1 MPGRPAR
8 ILLKLSGEAFKGP
21 EGAFSPDALARI
33 AEAIAPL
40 SSTQIAIVVG
50 GGNVIRGA
58 RSAWLDRVEA
68 DTLGM
73 LATVLNAIALRSYL
87 ESSGRAVRIQS
98 AIDTE
103 LTDPISPRTARQALQ
118 QGTIVLFAG
127 GTGSPLVT
135 TDTAAA
141 VRAVSIGADLLAKGS
156 NVAGVYSADPS
167 KDDEARL
174 IENLTYDEYLTNR
187 YGVMD
192 QVAVEICRE
201 HRLPIE
207 VFALDEPG
215 ALSSLAAGRRVGTR
229 IGGGAS
235 RSSDGA

>member
-1 MPGRPAR
+1 MLGSPSRV
-8 ILLKLSGEAFKGP
+8 LLKLSGEAFKGP
-21 EGAFSPDALARI
+21 DSPFSPDALARI
-33 AEAIAPL
+33 AGEIASL
-40 SSTQIAIVVG
+40 ASTEFSIVVG
-50 GGNVIRGA
+50 GGNIIRGA
-58 RSAWLDRVEA
+58 RSPWLDRVEA

-73 LATVLNAIALRSYL
+73 LATVLNALALRSYL
-87 ESSGRAVRIQS
+87 ESNGRTVLIQS

-103 LTDPISPRTARQALQ
+103 FTEPISPRIAHRALRD
-118 QGTIVLFAG
+118 GTIVLFAG

-141 VRAVSIGADLLAKGS
+141 IRAVSIGADLLAKGS

-167 KDDEARL
+167 EDERARL
-174 IENLTYDEYLTNR
+174 IEDLTFDEYLSSR

-207 VFALDEPG
+207 VFDLDRPD
-215 ALSSLAAGRRVGTR
+215 ALSALASGTRVGTR
-229 IGGGAS
+229 IH
-235 RSSDGA
+235 

>member
-1 MPGRPAR
+1 MPGSPSRV
-8 ILLKLSGEAFKGP
+8 LLKLSGEAFKGSS
-21 EGAFSPDALARI
+21 GAFSPEALTRI
-33 AEAIAPL
+33 SEEIVAL

-58 RSAWLDRVEA
+58 RSPWLGRVEA

-73 LATVLNAIALRSYL
+73 LATILNAIALRSYL
-87 ESSGRAVRIQS
+87 ESHERTVLIQS

-103 LTDPISPRTARQALQ
+103 LTEPISPRTAVRALES
-118 QGTIVLFAG
+118 GTIVLFAG

-141 VRAVSIGADLLAKGS
+141 IRAVSIGANLLAKGS

-167 KDDEARL
+167 KDDGAQL
-174 IENLTYDEYLTNR
+174 IGDLTFDEYLAHR

-207 VFALDEPG
+207 VFDLGVSG
-215 ALSSLAAGRRVGTR
+215 AISKIAAGGHMGTR
-229 IGGGAS
+229 IRPAE
-235 RSSDGA
+235 

>member
-1 MPGRPAR
+1 MLGSPSR

-21 EGAFSPDALARI
+21 ESAFSPEALTRI
-33 AEAIAPL
+33 AGGIASL
-40 SSTQIAIVVG
+40 TSTDIAIVVG

-58 RSAWLDRVEA
+58 RSPWLDRVEA

-73 LATVLNAIALRSYL
+73 LATVLNALALRSYL
-87 ESSGRAVRIQS
+87 ESNGRTVLIQS

-103 LTDPISPRTARQALQ
+103 FTEPISPRTAGHALRD
-118 QGTIVLFAG
+118 GTVVLFAG

-141 VRAVSIGADLLAKGS
+141 IRAVSIGADLLAKGS

-167 KDDEARL
+167 EDERARL
-174 IENLTYDEYLTNR
+174 IENLTFDEYLSSR

-207 VFALDEPG
+207 VFDLDRPD
-215 ALSSLAAGRRVGTR
+215 ALSALASGTQVGTR
-229 IGGGAS
+229 IH
-235 RSSDGA
+235 

>member
-1 MPGRPAR
+1 MPGPPSRV
-8 ILLKLSGEAFKGP
+8 LLKLSGEAFKGP
-21 EGAFSPDALARI
+21 EGAFSPEALSRTSGK
-33 AEAIAPL
+33 IAPL
-40 SSTQIAIVVG
+40 TSTQIAIVVG

-73 LATVLNAIALRSYL
+73 LATVLNALALRSYL
-87 ESSGRAVRIQS
+87 ESNGRTVRIQS

-103 LTDPISPRTARQALQ
+103 LTESISPHAAREALQ
-118 QGTIVLFAG
+118 NGAVVLFAG

-141 VRAVSIGADLLAKGS
+141 IRAVSIDADLLAKAS

-167 KDDEARL
+167 EDEAASL
-174 IENLTYDEYLTNR
+174 IENLTYDEYLASR

-201 HRLPIE
+201 HGVPIE
-207 VFALDEPG
+207 VFDLDRPG
-215 ALSSLAAGRRVGTR
+215 ALSDLAAGTRVGTR
-229 IGGGAS
+229 IS
-235 RSSDGA
+235 RERP

>member
-1 MPGRPAR
+1 MLGSPSRV
-8 ILLKLSGEAFKGP
+8 LLKLSGEAFKGP
-21 EGAFSPDALARI
+21 DGAFSPEALSRI
-33 AEAIAPL
+33 AGSIAPL
-40 SSTQIAIVVG
+40 TSTQIAIVVG

-58 RSAWLDRVEA
+58 RSPWLDRVEA

-73 LATVLNAIALRSYL
+73 LATVLNALALRSYL
-87 ESSGRAVRIQS
+87 ESSGRAVLIQS

-103 LTDPISPRTARQALQ
+103 LTEPISPRVACRAMQDEA
-118 QGTIVLFAG
+118 IVLFAG

-141 VRAVSIGADLLAKGS
+141 IRAVSIGADLLAKGS

-167 KDDEARL
+167 EDERARL
-174 IENLTYDEYLTNR
+174 IEELTFDEYLASR

-192 QVAVEICRE
+192 QVAIEICRE

-207 VFALDEPG
+207 VFDLDRPNALYRLTTGE
-215 ALSSLAAGRRVGTR
+215 RVGTR
-229 IGGGAS
+229 IQ
-235 RSSDGA
+235 

>member
-1 MPGRPAR
+1 MRGSPSR

-21 EGAFSPDALARI
+21 DGAFSPDALARI
-33 AEAIAPL
+33 AGEVAPL
-40 SSTQIAIVVG
+40 PSTEIAIVVG

-58 RSAWLDRVEA
+58 RSPWLGRVEA

-73 LATVLNAIALRSYL
+73 LATVLNALALRSYL
-87 ESSGRAVRIQS
+87 ESDNRTVLIQS

-103 LTDPISPRTARQALQ
+103 LTEPISPRNARKALEER
-118 QGTIVLFAG
+118 TIVVFAG

-141 VRAVSIGADLLAKGS
+141 IRAVSIGADLLAKGS

-167 KDDEARL
+167 GNAGADL
-174 IENLTYDEYLTNR
+174 IADLSFDEYLANR

-201 HRLPIE
+201 HDLPIE
-207 VFALDEPG
+207 VFDLSVPG
-215 ALSSLAAGRRVGTR
+215 ALAKIAAGERVGSR
-229 IGGGAS
+229 IS
-235 RSSDGA
+235 RIA

>member
-1 MPGRPAR
+1 MLGPPSR
-8 ILLKLSGEAFKGP
+8 ILLKLSGEAFRGP
-21 EGAFSPDALARI
+21 EGAFSPEALTRI
-33 AEAIAPL
+33 AGEIASL
-40 SSTQIAIVVG
+40 ASTEVAIVVG

-58 RSAWLDRVEA
+58 RSPWFDRVEA

-73 LATVLNAIALRSYL
+73 LATVLNALALRSYL
-87 ESSGRAVRIQS
+87 ESNGRTVLIQS

-103 LTDPISPRTARQALQ
+103 FTEPISPRTACRALGD
-118 QGTIVLFAG
+118 GTIVLFAG

-141 VRAVSIGADLLAKGS
+141 IRAVSIDADLLAKGS

-167 KDDEARL
+167 EDERARL
-174 IENLTYDEYLTNR
+174 IENLTFDEYLSSR

-201 HRLPIE
+201 HRLSIE
-207 VFALDEPG
+207 VFDLDRPD
-215 ALSSLAAGRRVGTR
+215 ALAALASGMRVGTR
-229 IGGGAS
+229 IG
-235 RSSDGA
+235 

>member
-1 MPGRPAR
+1 MTPGPSR
-8 ILLKLSGEAFKGP
+8 ILLKLSGEALQGP
-21 EGAFSPDALARI
+21 EGAFSPDSLSRI
-33 AEAIAPL
+33 AGEIAPL

-58 RSAWLDRVEA
+58 RTEAFDRVEA

-73 LATVLNAIALRSYL
+73 LATVINALALRTYL
-87 ESSGRAVRIQS
+87 EHAGRDVFVQS
-98 AIDTE
+98 AIGTE
-103 LTDPISPRTARQALQ
+103 LTDPISPRDARKALS
-118 QGTIVLFAG
+118 GGAIVVFAG

-141 VRAVSIGADLLAKGS
+141 LRAVSIGADLLAKAS
-156 NVAGVYSADPS
+156 NVPGVFDRDPAKDSSARRLS
-167 KDDEARL
+167 HVSFDEFLAA
-174 IENLTYDEYLTNR
+174 R

-207 VFALDEPG
+207 VFDFDRPG
-215 ALSSLAAGRRVGTR
+215 ALRALTEGKRVGTR
-229 IGGGAS
+229 IGA
-235 RSSDGA
+235 

>member
-1 MPGRPAR
+1 MPGSPSR

-21 EGAFSPDALARI
+21 EGAFSPEALARI
-33 AEAIAPL
+33 AADIAPL
-40 SSTQIAIVVG
+40 PSEIAIVVG

-58 RSAWLDRVEA
+58 RSPWLDRVEA

-73 LATVLNAIALRSYL
+73 LATVLNALALRSYL
-87 ESSGRAVRIQS
+87 ESHDRRVLIQS

-103 LTDPISPRTARQALQ
+103 LTTPISPRVARQALQ
-118 QGTIVLFAG
+118 DGTIVLFAG

-141 VRAVSIGADLLAKGS
+141 IRAVSIGADLLAKGS

-167 KDDEARL
+167 RDEAARL
-174 IENLTYDEYLTNR
+174 IEDLSFDEYLANR

-201 HRLPIE
+201 HGLPIE
-207 VFALDEPG
+207 VFDLDRPNALAD
-215 ALSSLAAGRRVGTR
+215 LTAGRRVGTHIR
-229 IGGGAS
+229 
-235 RSSDGA
+235 